1 MLHFT
6 EVVLATKRP
15 KTLHHIIQGPADDV
29 SQNLGPE
36 PMPMKCR
43 IANGKHGVAGPEIEA
58 AANHVLGKLL
68 RIKFHLS
75 FTSSQLFVIYH
86 LSNSQLVFIGIN
98 VNLKMTNNLLN
109 ENLENV
115 KFSIT
120 VPLIIY
126 A

>member
-1 MLHFT
+1 
-6 EVVLATKRP
+6 
-15 KTLHHIIQGPADDV
+15 
-29 SQNLGPE
+29 
-36 PMPMKCR
+36 
-43 IANGKHGVAGPEIEA
+43 
-58 AANHVLGKLL
+58 
-68 RIKFHLS
+68 LS